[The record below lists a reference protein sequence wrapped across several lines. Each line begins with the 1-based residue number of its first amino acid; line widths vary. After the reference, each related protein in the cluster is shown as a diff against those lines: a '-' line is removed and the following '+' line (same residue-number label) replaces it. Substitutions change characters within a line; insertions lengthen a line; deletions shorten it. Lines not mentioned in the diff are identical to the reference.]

1 MMFHNKW
8 LNIGFIITV
17 IYCLFCCSTLNAQ
30 TSKKNK
36 KKKEVSFIK
45 KGWDDVTTRN
55 NYYFNAK
62 RIWVEMLKEQE
73 RNGIIDFQDTLPY
86 YFHDRTPNLSANIAQ
101 LQQIIVKT
109 GVVLQRH
116 DYSRWK
122 DDCYTLLGKA
132 YFAKN
137 EYDSAL
143 VNFQYV
149 STALRGKFNDNKVAI
164 SQKDILKAKQA
175 KQKELDK
182 LAKDKKKAMEQK
194 EKEKKAA
201 TEKSIDDKQ
210 KRLEA
215 SAKEKE
221 KELQRKIKAKEK
233 MLKQK
238 AKGKYKPPTQSASK
252 TPATKAPKPKSNKE
266 KKSAGKILDKISEG
280 VTIDFEGKSGSE
292 SDLKKAENKVK
303 ALEYTKNKLEAANVE
318 DSLTQKQLETLHK
331 LTLWEKIK
339 HLRSRPEALVWMTKS
354 FIKQGN
360 FSDAESIVEF
370 SKTLVKLRKVQR
382 KEIHLVQSYLFYNK
396 GQIQFAAEALESALP
411 FIKKKKE
418 KNYYKYLLAQ
428 LTAEQNPQRSYEI
441 YKELF
446 KKGKDEGISFNAL
459 QTMYKLTET
468 GKVFNEEMPELVT
481 AFQKYSKSK
490 IVGDQ
495 ALYTLANISLKNQ
508 DTTKAIAQLKKA
520 VGFSFGTPDQKAKS
534 LTLLGDLAYEQ
545 SLYKDA
551 YVMYDSAHVLMSKD
565 TVLKA
570 FLQVKSKVLKG
581 IVEQQNLAFQ
591 QDSLIYLS
599 TLSRDE
605 LAQYIKDQNRIERKT
620 KRGKNMVVGEEG
632 YSSSGMGNNSNFNTS
647 QDQYTNKGQ
656 WYFYNIDMRTRGFN
670 EFKQQWGER
679 PYIHNWRRAEAIQQ
693 NTLGITE
700 LVKKEKDSIDVEPV
714 KIQYKIPSTE
724 EEFQKSYDIL
734 ANSYYSR
741 SNDFYQQLS
750 NDKAGFLYLDS
761 LINRFPDHELVPKA
775 LYAKMLMYTE
785 MNQMKPAEKLADLLL
800 EKYPDHELSEKIRQ
814 NRNIKY
820 VKKDERKTGQAEVL
834 YASLYGL
841 YQEEHYTKVLEGK
854 LDFINRY
861 ANEKQFMPKVL
872 FLEALSLAQIGNLE
886 KYQTSLQDIIKNYSG
901 TNEAEQAKIYLNVL
915 LKNNEPEKAS
925 AAAEGTSKELEK
937 DQPKY
942 IYEEGYHFVLIKL
955 ANKRQNSI
963 AAVESIN
970 EEMEKAFPK
979 KRIKASN
986 SYLDS
991 KNPLL
996 LVKRFDN
1003 IADAKRGMELI
1014 LKSSD
1019 ANIKSALAGSE
1030 ILLISQENFKELFSN
1045 KNYEEYK
1052 SFYEQNYHG
1061 KD

>member
-73 RNGIIDFQDTLPY
+73 RNGKIDYQDTLPY
-86 YFHDRTPNLSANIAQ
+86 YFHDRTPDLSGNTAQ
-101 LQQIIVKT
+101 LQQIIIKT

-149 STALRGKFNDNKVAI
+149 STALRGKFNDKKVAI

-175 KQKELDK
+175 KQKELAK
-182 LAKDKKKAMEQK
+182 IAKDKEKAIKEK

-201 TEKSIDDKQ
+201 TEKAIEDKK

-215 SAKEKE
+215 AAKAKE
-221 KELQRKIKAKEK
+221 KELQKKIKAKEK

-252 TPATKAPKPKSNKE
+252 TPAPKAPKPKSNKE
-266 KKSAGKILDKISEG
+266 KKSVGNILDKISEG
-280 VTIDFEGKSGSE
+280 VSIDFEGKSGSE
-292 SDLKKAENKVK
+292 SELKKAENKVK

-354 FIKQGN
+354 MIKQGN
-360 FSDAESIVEF
+360 FTDAESIVEY

-382 KEIHLVQSYLFYNK
+382 KEIQLVQSYLFYNK
-396 GQIQFAAEALESALP
+396 GQISFAAESLESAIP

-418 KNYYKYLLAQ
+418 RNYYNYLLAQ
-428 LTAEQNPQRSYEI
+428 LTAEQNPQKSYEI
-441 YKELF
+441 YKNLF
-446 KKGKDEGISFNAL
+446 KKAKDEEISFNAL
-459 QTMYKLTET
+459 QTMYQLTET
-468 GKVFNEEMPELVT
+468 GKVSHDEMPELVK

-495 ALYTLANISLKNQ
+495 ALYTLANISLKDQ

-520 VGFSFGTPDQKAKS
+520 VGFSFSAPDQKAKA

-545 SLYKDA
+545 ALYKDA

-565 TVLKA
+565 TTLKA
-570 FLQVKSKVLKG
+570 FIQVKSKVLKG

-599 TLSRDE
+599 TLSREE
-605 LAQYIKDQNRIERKT
+605 LAQYIKEQNKIERKS
-620 KRGKNMVVGEEG
+620 KKGKNMVAGEDG
-632 YSSSGMGNNSNFNTS
+632 YISTGLGNNSNFNTS
-647 QDQYTNKGQ
+647 QDQYTSKGQ
-656 WYFYNIDMRTRGFN
+656 WYFYNIDLRTRGFN
-670 EFKQQWGER
+670 EFKQLWGER
-679 PYIHNWRRAEAIQQ
+679 PYINNWRRAEAIQH
-693 NTLGITE
+693 NTLGITD
-700 LVKKEKDSIDVEPV
+700 LVKKERDSIDVEPV

-724 EEFQKSYDIL
+724 EEFEKSYDIL
-734 ANSYYSR
+734 VNSYYSR
-741 SNDFYQQLS
+741 ANDFYQQLG
-750 NDKAGFLYLDS
+750 NDKAAFLYLDS
-761 LINRFPDHELVPKA
+761 LINRFPDHDLVPNA

-785 MNQMKPAEKLADLLL
+785 MNQMKPAEKIAELLL
-800 EKYPDHELSEKIRQ
+800 EKYPNHELSEKIRQ
-814 NRNIKY
+814 NRNIQY
-820 VKKDERKTGQAEVL
+820 VKKDERKTSQAEVL

-841 YQEEHYTKVLEGK
+841 YQDEHYNKVLEGK

-861 ANEKQFMPKVL
+861 GNEKQLMPKVL
-872 FLEALSLAQIGNLE
+872 FLEALSLAQTGELE
-886 KYQTSLQDIIKNYSG
+886 KYKAVLQDIIKNYPG
-901 TNEAEQAKIYLNVL
+901 TKEADQAKMYLNVL
-915 LKNNEPEKAS
+915 LKNNEPETAS
-925 AAAEGTSKELEK
+925 ASTPGAAPVSEPEK
-937 DQPKY
+937 PKY
-942 IYEEGYHFVLIKL
+942 IYEDGYHFVLIKL

-970 EEMEKAFPK
+970 EEMESAFPK

-986 SYLDS
+986 SYLDA

-996 LVKRFDN
+996 LIKRFDN
-1003 IADAKRGMELI
+1003 IADAKKGMELI
-1014 LKSSD
+1014 IKSSNT
-1019 ANIKSALAGSE
+1019 NIKSALAGSE

-1052 SFYEQNYHG
+1052 SFYEQNYNG
-1061 KD
+1061 KN